1 MSIMTDILF
10 TGYDLTALQ
19 IEYLQYIVQYKRD
32 HDGNSP
38 GQRQLARRFSVHVS
52 TARDHLF
59 KLSNKRLLLINEHG
73 EIIVEDGQW
82 IAPPHLES
90 EF

>member
-1 MSIMTDILF
+1 MSDILF
-10 TGYDLTALQ
+10 TGFGLTALQ

-38 GQRQLARRFSVHVS
+38 GQRQLARKFGVHVS
-52 TARDHLF
+52 TTREHLL
-59 KLSNKRLLLINEHG
+59 KLSNRRLLRINEHG
-73 EIIVEDGQW
+73 EIVIEEGQW
-82 IAPPHLES
+82 LAPPHLDS